1 MSASTPPND
10 ATPRTLA
17 AAGLPR
23 RVRKAL
29 EQALSLVS
37 IELDNSL
44 GTMLK
49 EFEQELFRL
58 ADLARTPG
66 VESNYM
72 QTLRTLRMNRAD
84 LIPRFMLELE
94 AGVAGIR
101 TAQHAPEESDAGAR
115 VRFQNLSLV
124 EDEVMD
130 EGAVLRGVAIRQ
142 ESRAALPLHLLG
154 QRFGVLAGS
163 PAFDAE
169 RIPLGP
175 RALCRAMRDASQTLQ
190 VPYEARLLLYRI
202 FDRQVMAG
210 YSRVLERLDDAMDAA
225 GVLQGLTFVPVRV
238 RATAQGGQGADG
250 RSASTAGTTDHDRD
264 GEGAAGGGGSGG
276 GGGSAGSVHRIVQP
290 FENARVA
297 GHHLAIEDAVQQ
309 QARLVGDLQRL
320 AGVAHG
326 AAQRARAQ
334 RDA

>member
-1 MSASTPPND
+1 MQGSTIESMSASTPPND

-66 VESNYM
+66 VESSYM

-94 AGVAGIR
+94 AGVAAIR
-101 TAQHAPEESDAGAR
+101 TAQPVPEEPEAGAR
-115 VRFQNLSLV
+115 VRFHNLSLV

-130 EGAVLRGVAIRQ
+130 EGAVLREVATRQ
-142 ESRAALPLHLLG
+142 ETRSEERRVGKECVSTCRSRW
-154 QRFGVLAGS
+154 S
-163 PAFDAE
+163 PA
-169 RIPLGP
+169 P
-175 RALCRAMRDASQTLQ
+175 
-190 VPYEARLLLYRI
+190 
-202 FDRQVMAG
+202 
-210 YSRVLERLDDAMDAA
+210 
-225 GVLQGLTFVPVRV
+225 
-238 RATAQGGQGADG
+238 
-250 RSASTAGTTDHDRD
+250 
-264 GEGAAGGGGSGG
+264 
-276 GGGSAGSVHRIVQP
+276 
-290 FENARVA
+290 
-297 GHHLAIEDAVQQ
+297 
-309 QARLVGDLQRL
+309 
-320 AGVAHG
+320 
-326 AAQRARAQ
+326 
-334 RDA
+334 

>member
-1 MSASTPPND
+1 
-10 ATPRTLA
+10 
-17 AAGLPR
+17 
-23 RVRKAL
+23 
-29 EQALSLVS
+29 
-37 IELDNSL
+37 
-44 GTMLK
+44 MLK

-175 RALCRAMRDASQTLQ
+175 RALRSEENTSELQSLMR
-190 VPYEARLLLYRI
+190 
-202 FDRQVMAG
+202 
-210 YSRVLERLDDAMDAA
+210 
-225 GVLQGLTFVPVRV
+225 
-238 RATAQGGQGADG
+238 
-250 RSASTAGTTDHDRD
+250 
-264 GEGAAGGGGSGG
+264 
-276 GGGSAGSVHRIVQP
+276 
-290 FENARVA
+290 
-297 GHHLAIEDAVQQ
+297 
-309 QARLVGDLQRL
+309 
-320 AGVAHG
+320 
-326 AAQRARAQ
+326 
-334 RDA
+334 

>member
-1 MSASTPPND
+1 MPTRNPYAGPTAAGVLRSMQGSTIESMSASTPPND

-37 IELDNSL
+37 IEPDIRLSK
-44 GTMLK
+44 MRK
-49 EFEQELFRL
+49 EFEQVLFRL

-66 VESNYM
+66 FESNYM

-84 LIPRFMLELE
+84 LIPRFMLEHE
-94 AGVAGIR
+94 AGVAVIR

-154 QRFGVLAGS
+154 QRFGEIGRVS
-163 PAFDAE
+163 CRE
-169 RIPLGP
+169 RVCQYVQISVVTAPF
-175 RALCRAMRDASQTLQ
+175 QTQ
-190 VPYEARLLLYRI
+190 PYISIRN
-202 FDRQVMAG
+202 
-210 YSRVLERLDDAMDAA
+210 
-225 GVLQGLTFVPVRV
+225 T
-238 RATAQGGQGADG
+238 
-250 RSASTAGTTDHDRD
+250 
-264 GEGAAGGGGSGG
+264 
-276 GGGSAGSVHRIVQP
+276 
-290 FENARVA
+290 N
-297 GHHLAIEDAVQQ
+297 
-309 QARLVGDLQRL
+309 
-320 AGVAHG
+320 
-326 AAQRARAQ
+326 
-334 RDA
+334 

>member
-1 MSASTPPND
+1 MRISDWSSDVCSSDLTPPND

-72 QTLRTLRMNRAD
+72 QTLRTLRLNRAD
-84 LIPRFMLELE
+84 LIPRFMPELE

-101 TAQHAPEESDAGAR
+101 TAHHAPEEYDAGAR

-130 EGAVLRGVAIRQ
+130 EGAVLRGVAIGQ
-142 ESRAALPLHLLG
+142 DSRAALPMPLRG
-154 QRFGVLAGS
+154 QRSGVLAGA
-163 PAFDAE
+163 PA
-169 RIPLGP
+169 
-175 RALCRAMRDASQTLQ
+175 S
-190 VPYEARLLLYRI
+190 
-202 FDRQVMAG
+202 
-210 YSRVLERLDDAMDAA
+210 
-225 GVLQGLTFVPVRV
+225 
-238 RATAQGGQGADG
+238 
-250 RSASTAGTTDHDRD
+250 
-264 GEGAAGGGGSGG
+264 
-276 GGGSAGSVHRIVQP
+276 
-290 FENARVA
+290 
-297 GHHLAIEDAVQQ
+297 HHE
-309 QARLVGDLQRL
+309 
-320 AGVAHG
+320 
-326 AAQRARAQ
+326 
-334 RDA
+334 

>member
-1 MSASTPPND
+1 MRISDWSSDVCSSDLESMSASTPPND

-101 TAQHAPEESDAGAR
+101 TAHHAPEESDAGAR

-124 EDEVMD
+124 EDEVMG

-169 RIPLGP
+169 RKIG
-175 RALCRAMRDASQTLQ
+175 RASCR
-190 VPYEARLLLYRI
+190 
-202 FDRQVMAG
+202 
-210 YSRVLERLDDAMDAA
+210 ER
-225 GVLQGLTFVPVRV
+225 GCQYV
-238 RATAQGGQGADG
+238 
-250 RSASTAGTTDHDRD
+250 
-264 GEGAAGGGGSGG
+264 
-276 GGGSAGSVHRIVQP
+276 
-290 FENARVA
+290 
-297 GHHLAIEDAVQQ
+297 
-309 QARLVGDLQRL
+309 
-320 AGVAHG
+320 
-326 AAQRARAQ
+326 
-334 RDA
+334 

>member
-1 MSASTPPND
+1 MRISDWSSD
-10 ATPRTLA
+10 VCSSDLLA

-124 EDEVMD
+124 QDE
-130 EGAVLRGVAIRQ
+130 
-142 ESRAALPLHLLG
+142 RAG
-154 QRFGVLAGS
+154 
-163 PAFDAE
+163 E
-169 RIPLGP
+169 R
-175 RALCRAMRDASQTLQ
+175 
-190 VPYEARLLLYRI
+190 
-202 FDRQVMAG
+202 
-210 YSRVLERLDDAMDAA
+210 
-225 GVLQGLTFVPVRV
+225 RV
-238 RATAQGGQGADG
+238 RK
-250 RSASTAGTTDHDRD
+250 
-264 GEGAAGGGGSGG
+264 
-276 GGGSAGSVHRIVQP
+276 
-290 FENARVA
+290 
-297 GHHLAIEDAVQQ
+297 
-309 QARLVGDLQRL
+309 RL
-320 AGVAHG
+320 
-326 AAQRARAQ
+326 
-334 RDA
+334 

>member
-1 MSASTPPND
+1 MKGSIIECLSLATRPND
-10 ATPRTLA
+10 GRPRTLA
-17 AAGLPR
+17 AAGWPR
-23 RVRKAL
+23 RVCKAR
-29 EQALSLVS
+29 EQSLSLVS
-37 IELDNSL
+37 IELDSSL

-49 EFEQELFRL
+49 EFEQELFRI

-66 VESNYM
+66 VESSYM

-94 AGVAGIR
+94 AGVAAIR
-101 TAQHAPEESDAGAR
+101 TAQPVPEEPEAGAR
-115 VRFQNLSLV
+115 VRFHNLSLV

-130 EGAVLRGVAIRQ
+130 EGAVLREVATRQ

-202 FDRQVMAG
+202 FDRPVMAG
-210 YSRVLERLDDAMDAA
+210 YSRVLERLDDAMEDA
-225 GVLQGLTFVPVRV
+225 GVLQALTFVPVRV
-238 RATAQGGQGADG
+238 RATAPGGQGAEG
-250 RSASTAGTTDHDRD
+250 RSATTAGNTDQDRE
-264 GEGAAGGGGSGG
+264 GEGAAGGGGRELG
-276 GGGSAGSVHRIVQP
+276 R
-290 FENARVA
+290 
-297 GHHLAIEDAVQQ
+297 
-309 QARLVGDLQRL
+309 
-320 AGVAHG
+320 AH
-326 AAQRARAQ
+326 
-334 RDA
+334 